1 MGFRIGRGAHDT
13 LDGPL
18 CRRFRHQE
26 NSGYQRGRGSSAE
39 KAGVAKE
46 EFRRSVFVKLDYV
59 SIEKRDGVAIVR
71 FDRKANLN
79 AFNEKLVVELTHA
92 AQGFFDDLETHV
104 VVLTGAPNAFSAG
117 FDLKAVDSWP
127 SETDDLKRRYRAY
140 GGVRLCRAWE
150 SMPQITIAAIEKL
163 AVGAG
168 VAIALACDWRVLARA
183 TRMYIPEVKIGLN
196 LQWGALPRLITLVG
210 PARAKRITIMCEKMP
225 AAQALDWG
233 LVDELADDGRTV
245 EKALE
250 MAEVVLSMPQPTVR
264 MIKEAV
270 NATAN
275 ALHSATSFADADQSQ
290 LTASSRSAKA
300 ARETFRTK

>member
-1 MGFRIGRGAHDT
+1 MKF
-13 LDGPL
+13 
-18 CRRFRHQE
+18 
-26 NSGYQRGRGSSAE
+26 
-39 KAGVAKE
+39 
-46 EFRRSVFVKLDYV
+46 DYV

-92 AQGFFDDLETHV
+92 AHSFFDDLETHV

-140 GGVRLCRAWE
+140 GGVRLCKAWE
-150 SMPQITIAAIEKL
+150 VDAADNHCGYRE
-163 AVGAG
+163 ARGRCRRRHCA
-168 VAIALACDWRVLARA
+168 RVRLARVSA
-183 TRMYIPEVKIGLN
+183 GRLSVRTGGQDRLEPAMGSV
-196 LQWGALPRLITLVG
+196 AAAHHPRRACSRQAHHHHVRKNVG
-210 PARAKRITIMCEKMP
+210 CTSAR
-225 AAQALDWG
+225 WG
-233 LVDELADDGRTV
+233 LVDELADTGRAV

-275 ALHSATSFADADQSQ
+275 ALHGASAFADADQSQ
-290 LTASSRSAKA
+290 LTASSKSARG
-300 ARETFRTK
+300 ARESFRRK

>member
-1 MGFRIGRGAHDT
+1 M
-13 LDGPL
+13 
-18 CRRFRHQE
+18 
-26 NSGYQRGRGSSAE
+26 
-39 KAGVAKE
+39 
-46 EFRRSVFVKLDYV
+46 KLDYV
-59 SIEKRDGVAIVR
+59 SIEKRGGIAIVR

-79 AFNEKLVVELTHA
+79 AFNEKLVVELTRA
-92 AQGFFDDLETHV
+92 ARGFFDDLETHV
-104 VVLTGAPNAFSAG
+104 VILAGASNAFSAG
-117 FDLKAVDSWP
+117 FDLKAADSWP
-127 SETDDLKRRYRAY
+127 SETDDLKRRQRAY
-140 GGVRLCRAWE
+140 GGVRLCKAWE
-150 SMPQITIAAIEKL
+150 AMPQITIAAMEKL

-168 VAIALACDWRVLARA
+168 VAIALACDWRVLARDA
-183 TRMYIPEVKIGLN
+183 YLYVPEVKIGLN

-225 AAQALDWG
+225 SAQALDWG
-233 LVDELADDGRTV
+233 LVDELADDGRTE

-275 ALHSATSFADADQSQ
+275 ALHAATSFADADQSQ

>member
-1 MGFRIGRGAHDT
+1 
-13 LDGPL
+13 
-18 CRRFRHQE
+18 
-26 NSGYQRGRGSSAE
+26 
-39 KAGVAKE
+39 
-46 EFRRSVFVKLDYV
+46 LDYV

-168 VAIALACDWRVLARA
+168 VAIALACDWRVLARDA
-183 TRMYIPEVKIGLN
+183 YVHTRGQDRSEPAVGCLTTAHHP
-196 LQWGALPRLITLVG
+196 GRSSPRQTHYYHVRENACRSSARLGVG
-210 PARAKRITIMCEKMP
+210 R
-225 AAQALDWG
+225 
-233 LVDELADDGRTV
+233 
-245 EKALE
+245 
-250 MAEVVLSMPQPTVR
+250 
-264 MIKEAV
+264 
-270 NATAN
+270 
-275 ALHSATSFADADQSQ
+275 
-290 LTASSRSAKA
+290 
-300 ARETFRTK
+300 